1 MIYKID
7 VPLPATTVVASYV
20 DLTMRLTKGRIK
32 EISIYFPWGCAGLAG
47 IQIIRRTYQLAPLT
61 RGEWIVGNE
70 LLLTHKYNYDLSTEP
85 YNLVVRGYNL
95 DDTYSHTPFVII
107 EIMRDD
113 KSIALDKLLSEL

>member
-7 VPLPATTVVASYV
+7 VPIPANTAV
-20 DLTMRLTKGRIK
+20 DEPVNLTMGLTKGRIK
-32 EISIYFPWGCAGLAG
+32 RIAVYFPWGCAGLAG

-61 RGEWIVGNE
+61 RGEWLVGNE
-70 LLLTHKYNYDLSTEP
+70 LLLDHMYNYDLDVEP
-85 YNLVVRGYNL
+85 YQLVVFGHNL
-95 DDTYSHTPFVII
+95 DDTYDHTPFVVV